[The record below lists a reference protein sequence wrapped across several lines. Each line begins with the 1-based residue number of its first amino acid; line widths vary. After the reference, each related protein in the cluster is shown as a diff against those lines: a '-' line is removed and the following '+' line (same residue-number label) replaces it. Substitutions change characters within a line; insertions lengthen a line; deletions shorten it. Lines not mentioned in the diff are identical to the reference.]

1 MSHKSVEDWSLK
13 IYTVSPLFEIQ
24 AFLTSYSS
32 RIIYFEQFQDDED
45 NDDDRCVE
53 TLNSIFN
60 FSAVFF
66 FTWKAFDSDYS
77 CIRRSEIRVL
87 WSKSEPYGILT
98 LSFVLQ
104 KIPFFQWNLN
114 VHDENMTRE
123 NFSSRWIL
131 YFINSTLS
139 LYLYLS
145 LFHSLFFSLKHYN
158 RSNYIS
164 PDARQVLT
172 DCVKI
177 GYKLILKMKFR
188 LFWDDIYLSSNW
200 PFLWFS

>member
-32 RIIYFEQFQDDED
+32 RIIYFEQFQGDED

-98 LSFVLQ
+98 LSFFV
-104 KIPFFQWNLN
+104 WNS
-114 VHDENMTRE
+114 HKR
-123 NFSSRWIL
+123 NFIAPRW
-131 YFINSTLS
+131 S
-139 LYLYLS
+139 
-145 LFHSLFFSLKHYN
+145 
-158 RSNYIS
+158 
-164 PDARQVLT
+164 D
-172 DCVKI
+172 
-177 GYKLILKMKFR
+177 
-188 LFWDDIYLSSNW
+188 FWS
-200 PFLWFS
+200 